1 MTQVIRPAEK
11 RDAYRIAEILVFNYR
26 LNFYPIFRDDAFYF
40 DEMQVKSV
48 AEDYLADG
56 EALQNTY
63 VYDDGAIKGM
73 IQISG
78 DEIRKLFVEPV
89 LQGSGIGEK
98 LLNHAVESR
107 GAAWLWALEKNERA
121 IKFYR
126 KHGFRLTDEKKLE
139 DGTEAYLVR
148 MER

>member
-1 MTQVIRPAEK
+1 METVLVVAEHS
-11 RDAYRIAEILVFNYR
+11 R
-26 LNFYPIFRDDAFYF
+26 F
-40 DEMQVKSV
+40 DE
-48 AEDYLADG
+48 
-56 EALQNTY
+56 
-63 VYDDGAIKGM
+63 IK
-73 IQISG
+73 
-78 DEIRKLFVEPV
+78 KLFVEPV

-139 DGTEAYLVR
+139 DGTEAAVTDDVITGILGGEQVS
-148 MER
+148 EPVT

>member
-1 MTQVIRPAEK
+1 MTQVIRLAEK
-11 RDAYRIAEILVFNYR
+11 QDAYRIAEILVFNYR

-40 DEMQVKSV
+40 DEMQVANV
-48 AEDYLADG
+48 AEDYRADG
-56 EALQNTY
+56 EVLQNTY

-89 LQGSGIGEK
+89 LQGSGIGEE
-98 LLNHAVESR
+98 LLNYAVESR

-121 IKFYR
+121 IKFYQR
-126 KHGFRLTDEKKLE
+126 HGFRLTDEKKLE